1 MSTTQDRPRPIR
13 QDADGKLHGKESA
26 REEWRFRAL
35 RGVVALFAALLV
47 SFTIPAIA
55 SANISFIK
63 AYGWGVLD
71 GANQF
76 ETCTTTCSEGYP
88 GAAAGEFQTP
98 NEVAT
103 DSSGDVYVSDNENS
117 RIDEFSADG
126 AFIKAY
132 GWGVSDGASKFETC
146 TSTCQAGI
154 AGGGAG
160 QLDVPTG
167 VATNSAGDVYVSDYG
182 NNRIDEFSA
191 AGAFIK
197 AYGWGVSDGANEFE
211 TCTSTCQ
218 AGHFGYGAGELAHA
232 DGVATDGAGDVYV
245 ADDQRID
252 EFSAAGAFMEAY
264 GWGVSDG
271 ASKFETCTSTCQAG
285 IADGAAG
292 AFDFPIGVAIDSS
305 GDVYVADLENQR
317 IDEFS
322 SAGAFIEAYGWGVRG
337 DGANQFEVCT
347 STCSAGR
354 VGDGAGEFD
363 FPENVATDGSGDV
376 YVTDLN
382 NQRVEEFSPTGAFI
396 AGYGWGVSDGA
407 NHFETCTSTCQ
418 TGIEGGSA
426 GEFNNPYGIASDSA
440 GDLYV
445 ADYGNERIDEFGA
458 RAQTTTSTSLS
469 GGGQS
474 GASISVPPGTA
485 VVDTA
490 SLSGTNA
497 STATGTVTY
506 NVYSDSGCT
515 TAVSSGTAQNIT
527 TPGTPPASSPVTL
540 DTPGTYY
547 WQASYSGDSANAAS
561 TGTCGSEIET
571 VTSPTATSISTSL
584 SGGGQSGASISVP
597 ENTLVS
603 DTASLSGT
611 NASTA
616 TGTVTYN
623 VYSDPGCTK
632 FVAGYL
638 DENITTPGTLPGT
651 GSFATNI
658 PGTYYWQA
666 SYSGDSANAAS
677 TSPCGAETET
687 VTSPPPQYRLTVSK
701 AGSGSGTATSADG
714 GIDCGGRCSDAY
726 ASGTV
731 VMLTATPA
739 SGSTFAGWS
748 GAGCSG
754 TGTCVV
760 TMSAA
765 QNVTATFNTIPPVT
779 VEIESDKAMVSG
791 GRTNI
796 ELACSGGAIGSS
808 CSGTLSLTIR
818 QQVVRII
825 HHHRTVTFTTVVLA
839 HTSYTL
845 ASGKTRP
852 VALKLTSAALG
863 LLSRAP
869 GQRLR
874 VQAAATASGG
884 RTATRTIILQP
895 APPPP
900 HPKNHERHEH
910 RPSSPTRHVSPRTP
924 FPGAAPSPLTG

>member
-1 MSTTQDRPRPIR
+1 MSQ
-13 QDADGKLHGKESA
+13 
-26 REEWRFRAL
+26 
-35 RGVVALFAALLV
+35 
-47 SFTIPAIA
+47 
-55 SANISFIK
+55 
-63 AYGWGVLD
+63 
-71 GANQF
+71 
-76 ETCTTTCSEGYP
+76 
-88 GAAAGEFQTP
+88 
-98 NEVAT
+98 
-103 DSSGDVYVSDNENS
+103 
-117 RIDEFSADG
+117 
-126 AFIKAY
+126 
-132 GWGVSDGASKFETC
+132 FETC
-146 TSTCQAGI
+146 TSTCRAGLQ
-154 AGGGAG
+154 GGGAG
-160 QLDVPTG
+160 ELYG
-167 VATNSAGDVYVSDYG
+167 GHLSVATDPSGDVYVTDS
-182 NNRIDEFSA
+182 NERIDEFSA

-458 RAQTTTSTSLS
+458 RAQTTT
-469 GGGQS
+469 
-474 GASISVPPGTA
+474 
-485 VVDTA
+485 
-490 SLSGTNA
+490 
-497 STATGTVTY
+497 
-506 NVYSDSGCT
+506 
-515 TAVSSGTAQNIT
+515 
-527 TPGTPPASSPVTL
+527 
-540 DTPGTYY
+540 
-547 WQASYSGDSANAAS
+547 
-561 TGTCGSEIET
+561 
-571 VTSPTATSISTSL
+571 STSL